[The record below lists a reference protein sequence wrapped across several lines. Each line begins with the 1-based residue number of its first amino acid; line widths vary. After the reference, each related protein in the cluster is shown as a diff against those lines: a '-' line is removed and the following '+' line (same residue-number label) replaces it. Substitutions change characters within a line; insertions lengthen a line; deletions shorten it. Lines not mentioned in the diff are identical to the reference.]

1 MGLLQNITLHHPR
14 RQVNQY
20 CKPVAKTL
28 AFRRGATNAPFRY
41 ARKPFRRY
49 RISSAM
55 KDATTEAAELLAMAL
70 ALVVLLFL
78 ANRLASFGVFEAIP
92 LTRQALRPLLVAV
105 YPVRDA
111 TPGHHELMT
120 RVFSAA
126 KGRGIEEERSVLGDF
141 AASITR
147 GELLGIYHGPVRPF
161 MRGKPAELGIVL
173 DTGENRVTEQA
184 RSAWQ
189 KRLAGLKED
198 VGEIS
203 VKIVKIED
211 ALCVPSKW
219 EKRASELVAQ
229 WRGYRKLLKHW
240 NRLPVNERKGVPN
253 VVIET
258 MSKRRTR
265 VLAILPVDCTKS
277 VYVP

>member
-1 MGLLQNITLHHPR
+1 
-14 RQVNQY
+14 
-20 CKPVAKTL
+20 
-28 AFRRGATNAPFRY
+28 
-41 ARKPFRRY
+41 
-49 RISSAM
+49 M
-55 KDATTEAAELLAMAL
+55 KDPFTEAAELLAMAL
-70 ALVVLLFL
+70 AVAVLLFL
-78 ANRLASFGVFEAIP
+78 ANRLASFGAFEAMP
-92 LTRQALRPLLVAV
+92 LTRQPLRPLLVAV
-105 YPVRDA
+105 SPVRDA

-120 RVFSAA
+120 RVSSAA
-126 KGRGIEEERSVLGDF
+126 QARGVEEERSILGDF

-161 MRGKPAELGIVL
+161 MRGQPAELGVVL
-173 DTGENRVTEQA
+173 DTGENRVTEEA
-184 RSAWQ
+184 RAAWQ
-189 KRLAGLKED
+189 KRLAGLKTD
-198 VGEIS
+198 VREIT

-240 NRLPVNERKGVPN
+240 NKLPVNERKGVPN

-258 MSKRRTR
+258 LSKNRTR

-277 VYVP
+277 VYVS